1 MRLACADLVIG
12 FDTEFVRVDVSENVE
27 IPSEVR
33 DRASD
38 IRSGNHVLCYSV
50 SFYQP
55 STGVR
60 KSGIIYT
67 EGAGPKHRL
76 AFNTFIA
83 KAIHVAVADGML
95 DRKRVDAAT
104 SKNRLK
110 LVICAHFSRADLPGF
125 RNFDALK
132 KKFDGVRKTYTTIG
146 NPYVL
151 SVKPWRRKEVLVK
164 GQTMSAFTPVTGS
177 NGTGAYTY
185 SISPSRQPCLP
196 ASPWRQ
202 RRA

>member
-1 MRLACADLVIG
+1 MACQKVKLAGADLVIG
-12 FDTEFVRVDVSENVE
+12 FDTEFVRVDVSENADV
-27 IPSEVR
+27 PSEIG

-38 IRSGNHVLCYSV
+38 IKSGNHVLCYSV

-76 AFNTFIA
+76 AFSTFIA

-95 DRKRVDAAT
+95 DRERVDAAT
-104 SKNRLK
+104 SNNKLK

-151 SVKPWRRKEVLVK
+151 SVKPWRRKDV
-164 GQTMSAFTPVTGS
+164 PVSITLRDTRLIAPAGAGS
-177 NGTGAYTY
+177 LKALGNILGFEK
-185 SISPSRQPCLP
+185 LP
-196 ASPWRQ
+196 PARCN
-202 RRA
+202 